1 MSPKAFHA
9 VLTLVL
15 GVAVGTIWLRK
26 FWKGVRLV
34 PTAVVVTPLLVAV
47 LGLGHWVA
55 YDFSVT
61 HWAAGFSLIQAVFNT
76 SVVFV
81 LLARRRREQV
91 ATLGC

>member
-15 GVAVGTIWLRK
+15 GVAVGSIWLRK
-26 FWKGVRLV
+26 FWNDVRLV

-55 YDFSVT
+55 YDFSVM
-61 HWAAGFSLIQAVFNT
+61 HWAAGFSLIQALFNT
-76 SVVFV
+76 AVVFV
-81 LLARRRREQV
+81 LLARRQRQASDGRV
-91 ATLGC
+91 